1 VKKNGILNPQINR
14 IISEMGHGDMLII
27 ADAGLPIPKEVERI
41 DLALNCGSPSFAEVL
56 RAVLSEFEV
65 EDCYVAKEIKE
76 KNPQVLNLISSSI
89 KEIQFI
95 THTELKDL
103 SKQSRAIIRTGEC
116 SPYSNII
123 LTSGVIF

>member
-41 DLALNCGSPSFAEVL
+41 DLTLNCGSPSFAEVL

>member
-41 DLALNCGSPSFAEVL
+41 DLALKCGSPSFAEVL

>member
-41 DLALNCGSPSFAEVL
+41 DLALKCGSPSFAEVL
-56 RAVLSEFEV
+56 KAVLPEFEV
-65 EDCYVAKEIKE
+65 EECYVAKEIKE
-76 KNPQVLNLISSSI
+76 KNPQALNLISSLI

-95 THTELKDL
+95 PHTELKDL
-103 SKQSRAIIRTGEC
+103 SKKSRAIIRTGEC

>member
-1 VKKNGILNPQINR
+1 
-14 IISEMGHGDMLII
+14 MGHGDMLII

-41 DLALNCGSPSFAEVL
+41 DLALKCGSPSFAEVL
-56 RAVLSEFEV
+56 MAVISEFEV
-65 EDCYVAKEIKE
+65 EECYVAKEIKE

-123 LTSGVIF
+123 LTSGVTF

>member
-41 DLALNCGSPSFAEVL
+41 DLALKCGSPSFAEVL
-56 RAVLSEFEV
+56 MAVISEFEV
-65 EDCYVAKEIKE
+65 EECYVAKEIKE

-123 LTSGVIF
+123 LTSGVTF